1 MLHLSHSFSIFKY
14 IIDTNATN
22 SFLHRNLL
30 FVKSPLLYAYSCIYY
45 RTTKFLCKLYSNL
58 NIFFIFNIFFLLKR
72 SYQGHKFIHSKKL
85 LSTKIIC
92 LFWNIIKMSNLRVNS
107 MEFFYFYFVS
117 SSRDSFVFGLIFYY
131 YCCLLS
137 FACMYLEYSWGNI
150 GYSHPLGARGAPMPK
165 NIFKMFEKF
174 WKKLAQSYNIN
185 VSFHKISNQ
194 NSKHCSRYKNHK
206 FDTNVIMGQI

>member
-1 MLHLSHSFSIFKY
+1 MPLIHFFIRIFFLWKVHYYMLILAY
-14 IIDTNATN
+14 IVGQQNFFVNCIQILA
-22 SFLHRNLL
+22 L
-30 FVKSPLLYAYSCIYY
+30 FV
-45 RTTKFLCKLYSNL
+45 
-58 NIFFIFNIFFLLKR
+58 FIFNIFFLLKR

-131 YCCLLS
+131 YCCLLN

-185 VSFHKISNQ
+185 VSCHKISNQ
-194 NSKHCSRYKNHK
+194 NSKHCSRYKNDK
-206 FDTNVIMGQI
+206 FHSK